1 MIASFDLKSFKHD
14 GSSHRMWRS
23 LTLVNED
30 DNYWILASP
39 RTKVIEDDG
48 REWKTQQPT
57 LYILSKKE
65 FFNVIC
71 MIKGKRTI
79 DYYVNIASPT
89 VLISEN
95 VLGFIDYDLD
105 LKKSRGEVKELD
117 INEYQANS
125 IKYSYPEDLKKVVEE
140 TFRRLK
146 ISLTVSNKPFDDF
159 GNLKTYES
167 FQNANKIRV

>member
-1 MIASFDLKSFKHD
+1 
-14 GSSHRMWRS
+14 
-23 LTLVNED
+23 
-30 DNYWILASP
+30 
-39 RTKVIEDDG
+39 
-48 REWKTQQPT
+48 
-57 LYILSKKE
+57 
-65 FFNVIC
+65 

-125 IKYSYPEDLKKVVEE
+125 IKYSYPEDLKKL
-140 TFRRLK
+140 LK
-146 ISLTVSNKPFDDF
+146 KLLED
-159 GNLKTYES
+159 
-167 FQNANKIRV
+167 

>member
-105 LKKSRGEVKELD
+105 LKK
-117 INEYQANS
+117 
-125 IKYSYPEDLKKVVEE
+125 VVEE

>member
-1 MIASFDLKSFKHD
+1 
-14 GSSHRMWRS
+14 
-23 LTLVNED
+23 
-30 DNYWILASP
+30 
-39 RTKVIEDDG
+39 
-48 REWKTQQPT
+48 
-57 LYILSKKE
+57 
-65 FFNVIC
+65 

-159 GNLKTYES
+159 GNLKTYDS
-167 FQNANKIRV
+167 FQNANEIRV